1 MLIKLFEKVR
11 WNITGKRL
19 PGPHFLFLRTNMST
33 KEVYEFCV
41 LCGPEEDAPHDNDQW
56 VQVLCRS
63 CSYNEAHGWEHM
75 DEMVNSENYH

>member
-1 MLIKLFEKVR
+1 
-11 WNITGKRL
+11 
-19 PGPHFLFLRTNMST
+19 MST

-56 VQVLCRS
+56 VQVMCRS
-63 CSYNEAHGWEHM
+63 CSYSEAHGWEHM